1 MTLHEDTSDP
11 PVPIPR
17 RGGDSDATAAP
28 TEGATGSDGAVP
40 AEDDDT
46 VSAEATGAA
55 QARAEPHDR
64 RTWWRRLV
72 RDRRARRTVEWVA
85 LVALALGVA
94 VLLRTFV
101 VQSFFIPSESMTP
114 TLQVGDR
121 VLVNKLAYDFGEPAR
136 GDVVVFEAPPGEGSA
151 EIRDLIKRVVALPGE
166 SVEGRDGAIY
176 VNSERLDE
184 PWLPE
189 VTRSPSFP
197 AHRVPPDHYW
207 VLGDN
212 RDDSRDSRF
221 FQSIP
226 EDAIVGKAFVR
237 IWPLDELGGI

>member
-1 MTLHEDTSDP
+1 MNAADT
-11 PVPIPR
+11 
-17 RGGDSDATAAP
+17 RGS
-28 TEGATGSDGAVP
+28 
-40 AEDDDT
+40 
-46 VSAEATGAA
+46 
-55 QARAEPHDR
+55 R
-64 RTWWRRLV
+64 WRRLV
-72 RDRRARRTVEWVA
+72 RDRRARRTAEWVA

-121 VLVNKLAYDFGEPAR
+121 VLVNKLAYHFGDPAR

-151 EIRDLIKRVVALPGE
+151 EIRDLIKRVVALPRE

-176 VNSERLDE
+176 VDGERLDE
-184 PWLPE
+184 PWLPDG
-189 VTRSPSFP
+189 TRSPSFP

-221 FQSIP
+221 FQGIP
-226 EDAIVGKAFVR
+226 EDSIVGKAFVR
-237 IWPLDELGGI
+237 IWPLDSLGGI